1 MGENV
6 VWIDVTKKWL
16 FSLPYPARNVALFP
30 LLPSLWWLSLCLFF
44 KRKQADSIFLSKS
57 LGHYFTK
64 ANFYCIK
71 LGRKK
76 ENLGDASEEDRED
89 YS

>member
-16 FSLPYPARNVALFP
+16 FSPPLSSTKCCFISSTALFVVVV
-30 LLPSLWWLSLCLFF
+30 SLFF

-64 ANFYCIK
+64 ANFYCTK